1 MPPELRQPDAA
12 LDAWQR
18 AVDLAPRLW
27 DTLYNLGTKAL
38 EHGRPEQARE
48 ALAAFVAGAP
58 KERYAAD
65 LRRARVLL
73 GRLQRAGVLGD
84 EQRAS
89 SPPLGILLDMT
100 FRDRLLATLRALE
113 PILEETGVLVI
124 GSEVPNLLEPD
135 AAATLVVSQDV
146 DIGIAVTSHAAVKR
160 RLNELRGYTASRD
173 EPSVW
178 LPVGHEGL
186 EINFVGMDSDID
198 DAADTY
204 VLEDSELPLLV
215 FGTLSF
221 LKPAPPV
228 EIEGLTIPVPRVAG
242 LLLEKLLTE
251 RTSVK
256 GDRDLLVALGLI
268 LVADGRDLDEL
279 TDLYHALR
287 PEQRYSVRSN
297 LSVLSL
303 LAPHPNMPDPRP
315 RRARVAE
322 LLRRL
327 ELRQDSS
334 DE

>member
-1 MPPELRQPDAA
+1 M
-12 LDAWQR
+12 
-18 AVDLAPRLW
+18 
-27 DTLYNLGTKAL
+27 
-38 EHGRPEQARE
+38 
-48 ALAAFVAGAP
+48 
-58 KERYAAD
+58 
-65 LRRARVLL
+65 
-73 GRLQRAGVLGD
+73 
-84 EQRAS
+84 
-89 SPPLGILLDMT
+89 ILDMT

-124 GSEVPNLLEPD
+124 GSEVPNLLEPQ

-146 DIGIAVTSHAAVKR
+146 DIGIAVTSHAAVKG
-160 RLNELRGYTASRD
+160 RLAELRGYTASHD

-178 LPVGHEGL
+178 LPVGHDGL
-186 EINFVGMDSDID
+186 EINFVGMDSEIE

-228 EIEGLTIPVPRVAG
+228 KVEGLAVPVPRVAG

-251 RTSVK
+251 RSSVK
-256 GDRDLLVALGLI
+256 GERDLLVALALI
-268 LVADGRDLDEL
+268 MVADSSDLDEL
-279 TDLYHALR
+279 TDLFDALR

-297 LSVLSL
+297 LSLLSL
-303 LAPHPNMPDPRP
+303 LAPHPAMPDPRP
-315 RRARVAE
+315 RRAQVAE

-327 ELRQDSS
+327 ESRQDSS

>member
-1 MPPELRQPDAA
+1 
-12 LDAWQR
+12 
-18 AVDLAPRLW
+18 
-27 DTLYNLGTKAL
+27 
-38 EHGRPEQARE
+38 
-48 ALAAFVAGAP
+48 
-58 KERYAAD
+58 
-65 LRRARVLL
+65 
-73 GRLQRAGVLGD
+73 
-84 EQRAS
+84 
-89 SPPLGILLDMT
+89 MT

-113 PILEETGVLVI
+113 PILREPGVLVI
-124 GSEVPNLLEPD
+124 GSEVPNLLEPE

-146 DIGIAVTSHAAVKR
+146 DVGIAVTSHAAVKR
-160 RLNELRGYTASRD
+160 RLNELRGYTPSRD

-178 LPVGHEGL
+178 LPLGHDGL
-186 EINFVGMDSDID
+186 EINFVGMDSDIE

-221 LKPAPPV
+221 LEPAPPV
-228 EIEGLTIPVPRVAG
+228 EVEGLTVPVPRVGG

-256 GDRDLLVALGLI
+256 GDRDLLVALGLM

-279 TDLYHALR
+279 TDLYQTLR

-297 LSVLSL
+297 LSLLSL

-315 RRARVAE
+315 QRARVAE

-327 ELRQDSS
+327 ESRQDDS

>member
-1 MPPELRQPDAA
+1 M
-12 LDAWQR
+12 
-18 AVDLAPRLW
+18 
-27 DTLYNLGTKAL
+27 
-38 EHGRPEQARE
+38 
-48 ALAAFVAGAP
+48 
-58 KERYAAD
+58 
-65 LRRARVLL
+65 RARLL
-73 GRLQRAGVLGD
+73 GFLAHFRLSAPNIHLG
-84 EQRAS
+84 R
-89 SPPLGILLDMT
+89 LGILLDMT
-100 FRDRLLATLRALE
+100 FRDHLLATLRALE
-113 PILEETGVLVI
+113 PVFTQTGVLVI

-146 DIGIAVTSHAAVKR
+146 DVGIAVTSHAAVKR
-160 RLNELRGYTASRD
+160 CLSELRGYTASRD

-178 LPVGHEGL
+178 LPAGHDGL
-186 EINFVGMDSDID
+186 EINFVGMDSEIE

-204 VLEDSELPLLV
+204 VLEDPELPLVV
-215 FGTLSF
+215 FGGLSF

-228 EIEGLTIPVPRVAG
+228 EIEGMTVPVPRVAG

-268 LVADGRDLDEL
+268 LVADGSDLDEL
-279 TDLYHALR
+279 TVLYHTLR
-287 PEQRYSVRSN
+287 PEHRYSVRSN

-327 ELRQDSS
+327 ESRQDSR